1 MFICVQ
7 GSGSGETYRRVGE
20 GRVGVA
26 SGLLQSFSCSC
37 SFFRSA
43 FGVQRLTFFDRVLV
57 LVLVVVLQLAGF
69 WSMSRLTNAERYSE
83 L

>member
-1 MFICVQ
+1 
-7 GSGSGETYRRVGE
+7 
-20 GRVGVA
+20 VA
-26 SGLLQSFSCSC
+26 SGLLQSFSC